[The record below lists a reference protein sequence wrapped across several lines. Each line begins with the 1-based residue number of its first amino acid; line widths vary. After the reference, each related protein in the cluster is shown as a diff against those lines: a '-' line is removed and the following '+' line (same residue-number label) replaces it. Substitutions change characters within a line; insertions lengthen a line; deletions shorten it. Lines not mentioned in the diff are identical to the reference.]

1 MARLSL
7 LGMVLGLGLA
17 AAIGV
22 GLWLTSGSSEGT
34 TSTGAT
40 LSRGWNNVS
49 YQGDTLPVVQALNDA
64 LPVVESIWQWDAAAQ
79 DWASW
84 TKGAPAVVNT
94 LADLER
100 DASFWVHTTGSGA
113 WTFRGASTST
123 TGQDGL
129 NCWDLNGNGQFDS
142 AIEDQDS
149 DGAAS
154 ALDCQGPQGSAG
166 ARGPVGPT
174 GPAGTAATL
183 PSGTVIGVEVVDSGL
198 ALPSSATVG
207 DTDEET
213 VSCAAGQVVIGGG
226 GTAGG
231 SGTIAAIEDSAP
243 TGGTPP
249 TQWRVKASVI
259 STSGFFS
266 LWSLTAYAVCA
277 DVVP

>member
-1 MARLSL
+1 MAQRSALGIL
-7 LGMVLGLGLA
+7 LGLAVA

-22 GLWLTSGSSEGT
+22 GLWLTSGASEGT

-64 LPVVESIWQWDAAAQ
+64 LPVVVSIWQWDGAAQ

-84 TKGAPAVVNT
+84 TKGAPSVVNT
-94 LADLER
+94 LASLTR
-100 DASFWVHTTGSGA
+100 DQSYWMRTSNTGT
-113 WTFRGASTST
+113 WTFRGTTSGT

-142 AIEDQDS
+142 GIEDNNGDA
-149 DGAAS
+149 AAS
-154 ALDCQGPQGSAG
+154 ALDCQGPIGSTG
-166 ARGPVGPT
+166 PIGPVGPA

-183 PSGTVIGVEVVDSGL
+183 PPGTVTGVEVVDTGL
-198 ALPSSATVG
+198 ALPTGATVG
-207 DTDEET
+207 DTQEKT
-213 VSCAAGQVVIGGG
+213 ASCGASQVVIGGG

-249 TQWRVKASVI
+249 REWRVKASVI
-259 STSGFFS
+259 STSGFAP

>member
-34 TSTGAT
+34 ASTGAT

-64 LPVVESIWQWDAAAQ
+64 APVVHSVWQWDAAAQ
-79 DWASW
+79 SWASW

-94 LADLER
+94 LAKIER
-100 DASFWVHTTGSGA
+100 DASFWVRTSNSGA
-113 WTFRGASTST
+113 WTFLGASSGTGT
-123 TGQDGL
+123 PGQDGL

-142 AIEDQDS
+142 GTEDNNS
-149 DGAAS
+149 DGQAS

-166 ARGPVGPT
+166 
-174 GPAGTAATL
+174 TAATL
-183 PSGTVIGVEVVDSGL
+183 PPGTVTGVEVVDSGL
-198 ALPSSATVG
+198 GLPSIATVG

-213 VSCAAGQVVIGGG
+213 VSCGAGQVVIGGG

-231 SGTIAAIEDSAP
+231 SSVIAAIEDSAP
-243 TGGTPP
+243 TGGSPP

-259 STSGFFS
+259 SVSGAP

-277 DVVP
+277 DIQP